1 MKMSEQ
7 SRASIVSA
15 LKTALCRYTSEGDET
30 VVTDIH
36 LQPNSE
42 SGELIIFD
50 DDDQEL
56 SRTIIN
62 EWVEYESDDF
72 YTVVEPIL
80 RAEVE
85 ALKESGKLEKF
96 CLMKPYSFVL
106 VDEDKETVA
115 ELLLVD
121 EDDTLLLN
129 DELLKGLDEELDA
142 FLKDLLER

>member
-7 SRASIVSA
+7 SRASIVSV

-85 ALKESGKLEKF
+85 ALKESGKLEKL

>member
-7 SRASIVSA
+7 SRASTVSA

-85 ALKESGKLEKF
+85 ALKESGKLEKL

>member
-85 ALKESGKLEKF
+85 ALKESGKLGKL

>member
-85 ALKESGKLEKF
+85 ALKETGKLEKL